1 MLKNL
6 LLVITLFFF
15 ISFVNSQSELDF
27 DKLKTYEGLFTFHHS
42 DSADKIYLEVEHLDS
57 EFLYV
62 SWLSEGVGSNDLG
75 LDRGQIGGT
84 RVVKFT
90 KAGNK
95 LLLVQPNLKFRAI
108 TNNSLERKSVEE
120 AFAKSVL
127 FGFPIVEKTK
137 KGYLIDLS
145 PFLIQD
151 THGVAGVLKQAKQGI
166 YRVDNSRSALNMER
180 TKNFPENVDFDVLL
194 TLTGEPTGREIY
206 SVSPDAKLISI
217 YQHHSFVRLPDDN
230 FKTREHHP
238 NCGSSAFSFMDYS
251 SEIGESMYVNLI
263 DRHRL
268 EKKYPNESRSE
279 AVDPII
285 YYLDNGT
292 PEPIRS
298 ALLEGAS
305 WWNQAFEEIGFKD
318 AFQVKMLPDTIDP
331 LDVRYN
337 VIQWVHR
344 STRGWSYGATVT
356 DPRTGEI
363 IKGHVSL
370 GSLRVRQDFLI
381 AQALSENPF
390 KDGNDDSD
398 KMLEF
403 ALARIRQL
411 AAHEVGHTL
420 GFNHNFA
427 ASTNN
432 RSSVMDYP
440 YPLVT
445 IGEGKIDLS
454 DAYAIG
460 IGEWDKVTVAYAYTQ
475 FDGDEKTELLKIID
489 DARNRGLR
497 YVSDY
502 DSRSQGSANVY
513 GHLWDNGAN
522 ATDGLIDV
530 IGIRE
535 FAMGQFGIDNIKE
548 GDSYA
553 QLEDLFVLLYFYHR
567 YQVEAAIKTIA
578 GSDYSYGLKNE
589 IGRPTKSVSAVE
601 QRRALEIILRTT
613 EVEFL
618 AVPKDKLLL
627 FPSRADR
634 GRESFSTR
642 TGFVFDPISAATTA
656 YDQVLGILLNAERI
670 NRLIIQNT
678 LDADQLSV
686 EEVLDALINQ
696 SLLSSVEG
704 DYYQS
709 IQISLQEVLL
719 RRLMQLAQSP
729 DVFPQVKSIT
739 IAKISDYLEY
749 LKELKNPGIDQ
760 REHIRSIEMYFLSP
774 EKVPTISSP
783 AIPDGSPIG
792 ANACSK
798 G

>member
-15 ISFVNSQSELDF
+15 ISFVNSQSKFDF
-27 DKLKTYEGLFTFHHS
+27 DKLNTYEGLFTFHHS

-230 FKTREHHP
+230 FKSREHHP

-279 AVDPII
+279 AIDPII

-739 IAKISDYLEY
+739 NAKISDYLEY
-749 LKELKNPGIDQ
+749 LKELKNPGIYQ